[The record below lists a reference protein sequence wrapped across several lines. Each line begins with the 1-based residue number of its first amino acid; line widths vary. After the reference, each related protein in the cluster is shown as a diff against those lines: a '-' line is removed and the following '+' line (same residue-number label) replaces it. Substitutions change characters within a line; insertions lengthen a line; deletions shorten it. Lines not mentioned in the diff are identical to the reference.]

1 MVISKVNLTFGTLV
15 IVIIISMTTSLATI
29 NLGETEMVDARSS
42 SSSDSSNHHII
53 HTSSIK
59 DNQSYHSSH
68 HQQQSPSVPA
78 EKTSLSLPQPQPLSN
93 SETTSSTTTDNPGIV
108 PSIAS
113 NFNKAVILT
122 FGDGYQSQY
131 TLGKPILDKY
141 GYKGNFF
148 VTCNKVGTVDKMTWP
163 EIANLYKEGNVIGSK
178 TMNYGTKDMANTD
191 LNHLSTQQLEFEV
204 GQSKQCLANKG
215 GINTDYFAVPKNLA
229 NDNATVINEIAK
241 YYTLAINGHSNLMYL
256 HCNGVVK
263 VATDQG
269 SDCRPFFDNGALN
282 PQNRYSVGEW
292 SMQHIN
298 NGNSY
303 SDSQMFAK
311 FIEEVNSQDK
321 FNRNGVSAIPLV
333 AYHDIVLLPDISL
346 SSKPSTTTLNLFN
359 AEMKYLHDNR
369 FKVLTFNDLGYDDKN
384 NIFYLKV

>member
-1 MVISKVNLTFGTLV
+1 LIFGTLV
-15 IVIIISMTTSLATI
+15 IVIIISMTTSLATV
-29 NLGETEMVDARSS
+29 NLGETGMVDARSGS
-42 SSSDSSNHHII
+42 SSSDSSSSSDHHII

-59 DNQSYHSSH
+59 DNQSHHSSH
-68 HQQQSPSVPA
+68 HQQQSPSVIA
-78 EKTSLSLPQPQPLSN
+78 EKPSLSHPQPLSN
-93 SETTSSTTTDNPGIV
+93 SKATTTATATDNPGIV

-178 TMNYGTKDMANTD
+178 TVDYGTKAMENKD
-191 LNHLSTQQLEFEV
+191 LNHLSTPQLEFEV

-263 VATDQG
+263 VADQASG
-269 SDCRPFFDNGALN
+269 CRTYFDNGALN

-292 SMQHIN
+292 SIQHIN

-303 SDSQMFAK
+303 RDSQMFAK
-311 FIEEVNSQDK
+311 FISEVNTQNK
-321 FNRNGVSAIPLV
+321 FNRNGVNAIPLI
-333 AYHDIVLLPDISL
+333 AYHDIVLLPDVSL
-346 SSKPSTTTLNLFN
+346 SNEPSAITLNLFN
-359 AEMKYLHDNR
+359 TEMKYLHDNG
-369 FKVLTFNDLGYDDKN
+369 FKVFTLNGSWYDEKN
-384 NIFYLKV
+384 NIFYLNL